1 MAAGSNSSSSGYSP
15 PIRVTLEI
23 GSESLPVAEVA
34 PSYLVLRSA
43 RAMGPANG
51 TVVLNVDGRSTR
63 YSVILPQGINPS
75 IERQPLVDLTD
86 TSFAE
91 AV

>member
-1 MAAGSNSSSSGYSP
+1 MSLSSPSSGYSP

-23 GSESLPVAEVA
+23 GSESLPVAELA

-43 RAMGPANG
+43 RPMGPANG

-63 YSVILPQGINPS
+63 YAVVLPQGINPTV
-75 IERQPLVDLTD
+75 ERQPLIDLAD